1 MRVLAI
7 DPGSVCAGFAV
18 CELQGRKM
26 RYIASGVLRFNAK
39 DDFLERIKFIYEE
52 ALRLLQQ
59 YQPDEIALEGL
70 IYVKSPTSLMK
81 LAQARGAMLAAL
93 TQTDRPI
100 HEYAPTAIKATVAGH
115 GGTDKEG
122 MQKLLRLHMGP
133 IDFKTHDESD
143 AVAIAFC
150 HMMHKTSPLPRIP
163 QKKTAK
169 KGRGLSASLAHRVK
183 EMNP

>member
-1 MRVLAI
+1 MKILAI
-7 DPGSVCAGFAV
+7 DPGSVFAGFAV

-26 RYIASGVLRFNAK
+26 HYITSGVLKFNAK

-52 ALRLLQQ
+52 SLRLLTEH
-59 YQPDEIALEGL
+59 QPDEIAVEGL

-93 TQTDRPI
+93 TQTGCPV
-100 HEYAPTAIKATVAGH
+100 HEYAPTAVKATVAGH

-133 IDFKTHDESD
+133 IEFKTHDESD

-150 HMMHKTSPLPRIP
+150 HMLHKTSAVPMMP
-163 QKKTAK
+163 QKKSPK
-169 KGRGLSASLAHRVK
+169 KGKGLAASLAHRVK
-183 EMNP
+183 EMN